1 MKVESG
7 PNSFILSPAKSIL
20 IFDLSVVAIVL
31 AMLIIMPINITIKLL
46 FIGLLAWYSVITCHS
61 FKQAK
66 NGKLQYLSAT
76 NKWQYN
82 DKEVSLRKQQFVTRN
97 LMVLY
102 FLTNNGEKLS
112 QTIPIDSM
120 QKKQHIRLRKL
131 IIAWSKT
138 PNRDG

>member
-1 MKVESG
+1 MKAESG

-61 FKQAK
+61 FKQAE
-66 NGKLQYLSAT
+66 NSKLQYLTAT

>member
-20 IFDLSVVAIVL
+20 IFDLSVVAIVS

-61 FKQAK
+61 FKQAE
-66 NGKLQYLSAT
+66 NSKLQYLSAT

>member
-1 MKVESG
+1 MKAESG
-7 PNSFILSPAKSIL
+7 SNSFILSPAKSIL
-20 IFDLSVVAIVL
+20 IFDLSVVAIVS

-61 FKQAK
+61 FKQAE
-66 NGKLQYLSAT
+66 NSKLQYLSAT